1 MRVACVSD
9 VCVWTSASA
18 LFCLHARART
28 REHTCMPVRTHP
40 CPIRRPCRVVHAA
53 LGRVASRLFFTA
65 CNLYQRPRPAV
76 PCRTAPH
83 RTTLHCTA
91 RWHKKYRTLSVVSRL
106 RQIVRHRRRVRCY
119 ALWHACM
126 IVYVQCCAGSCRDML
141 RCGRCAACMCTQ
153 ARMWQASMSR
163 PHRCSSRSMR

>member
-1 MRVACVSD
+1 MPYACVLH
-9 VCVWTSASA
+9 VCRMCACGPLHPHYFAYTFAHAHASTHA
-18 LFCLHARART
+18 CLYARIRARS
-28 REHTCMPVRTHP
+28 EDHAAWCMPHSEGSLPVF
-40 CPIRRPCRVVHAA
+40 
-53 LGRVASRLFFTA
+53 FFTA
-65 CNLYQRPRPAV
+65 PKATTCSA
-76 PCRTAPH
+76 APH
-83 RTTLHCTA
+83 RTTLHCTV
-91 RWHKKYRTLSVVSRL
+91 RWHKKCRALSVVSRL

-163 PHRCSSRSMR
+163 PHRRSSRSLR